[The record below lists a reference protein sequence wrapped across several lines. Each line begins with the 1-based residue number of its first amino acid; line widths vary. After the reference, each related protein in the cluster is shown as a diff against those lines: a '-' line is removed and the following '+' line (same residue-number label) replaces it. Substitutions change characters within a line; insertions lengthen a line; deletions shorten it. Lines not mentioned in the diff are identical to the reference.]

1 VHCSNSENEDDETQA
16 ERAILIVNTNSPTDT
31 NNFSSNHSSR
41 SSTTSNALLN
51 HTDTTSNNTSL
62 TNKSVSI
69 MTKSTPKKIVASAES
84 LSSVH
89 TLSQTQS
96 PQNMQKECVVI
107 SPNSQS
113 NFKTFKTLTL
123 TSSSSTTNSP
133 SHHQAYTNTLQQ
145 SPNSPFN
152 KKTAN
157 TTSSSYRTMPSH
169 NKVINS
175 FDQKPLNLPVNE
187 LFKRYELKRQAAD
200 LNTNINE
207 SIQSNPKLTKQI

>member
-1 VHCSNSENEDDETQA
+1 VHCSNSENEDDDEAEA

-62 TNKSVSI
+62 TNKSASI
-69 MTKSTPKKIVASAES
+69 VTKSTPKKIVASAES

-89 TLSQTQS
+89 TLSQSQS

-107 SPNSQS
+107 SPNSQT

-123 TSSSSTTNSP
+123 TSSSTTNSP

-145 SPNSPFN
+145 SPNSPYN

-157 TTSSSYRTMPSH
+157 TTSSYRTMPSH
-169 NKVINS
+169 NKIINS